1 MFMRILM
8 LTGQLAG
15 VGAIILGL
23 LNWFFH
29 ISFIEIHMLF
39 GVIVTLALLTVGL
52 LAVFTRELRA
62 LGIVVVVFALIVP
75 MFGINQVQILMGNFH
90 WLIQVAHLLV
100 GMAAVTLIERIG
112 KQYVQVKQ
120 KPVADKEAIKV
131 S

>member
-75 MFGINQVQILMGNFH
+75 VFGINQVQILMGNFH